1 MPGVPKSRGCNNC
14 LKQKK
19 KCDQQ
24 KPVCSRCTRLNIACK
39 GSGERKY
46 VFKSVSFTK
55 LKNASLRKLRNK
67 ESRDVPK
74 NCENEGVNIE
84 E

>member
-24 KPVCSRCTRLNIACK
+24 KPVCSRCARLNIACQ

-55 LKNASLRKLRNK
+55 LRNAGLRKMKKK
-67 ESRDVPK
+67 ESREVSKDCK
-74 NCENEGVNIE
+74 NEVDNIE
-84 E
+84 K

>member
-19 KCDQQ
+19 K
-24 KPVCSRCTRLNIACK
+24 

-55 LKNASLRKLRNK
+55 LRNASLRKLRKK
-67 ESRDVPK
+67 ESREVTQDCK
-74 NCENEGVNIE
+74 NEGDNIE
-84 E
+84 K